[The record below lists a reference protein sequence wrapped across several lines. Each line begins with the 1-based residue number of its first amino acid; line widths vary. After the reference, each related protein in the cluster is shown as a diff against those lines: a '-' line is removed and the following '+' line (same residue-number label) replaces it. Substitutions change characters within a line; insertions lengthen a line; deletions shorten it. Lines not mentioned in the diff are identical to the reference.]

1 MNTRISLVVRDED
14 GKVQRVVCGQY
25 PLEATELERVEIVDQ
40 IYFRPVGH
48 DEDKLYRMDDLKRS
62 LEPVRSI

>member
-1 MNTRISLVVRDED
+1 MNTGIGLVVRDGD
-14 GKVQRVVCGQY
+14 GKVQRVACGQY
-25 PLEATELERVEIVDQ
+25 PLEATGLERVEIVDQ

-48 DEDKLYRMDDLKRS
+48 DGDKPYRTDDLKRS